1 MLASTRL
8 ERRLADKEL
17 EGEDAQGPEVH
28 LFVVSLPLDHLWIIQ
43 KKDQQST

>member
-28 LFVVSLPLDHLWIIQ
+28 LLVVSLPLDHLWIHTEET
-43 KKDQQST
+43 DQLL